1 MNASDKDGKPFTHTS
16 TPTAQKTFKSVYT
29 AYFAYVYRTLPLQYG
44 TLCYLKINIIYT
56 INL

>member
-1 MNASDKDGKPFTHTS
+1 MNASDKDGKPFTQTS
-16 TPTAQKTFKSVYT
+16 TLTAQKTFKSVYT

-44 TLCYLKINIIYT
+44 TLRYLKINIIYT